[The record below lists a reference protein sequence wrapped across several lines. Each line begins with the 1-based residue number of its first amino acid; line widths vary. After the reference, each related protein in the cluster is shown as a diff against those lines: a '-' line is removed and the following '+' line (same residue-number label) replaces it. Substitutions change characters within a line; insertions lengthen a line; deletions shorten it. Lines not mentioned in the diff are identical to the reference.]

1 MKKEPE
7 ELQQV
12 SKFGEDLTA
21 GEALEK
27 MRSEGVTI
35 GLVVDRVRSLPKAL
49 LSEREL
55 ERADPKT
62 KLEKLV
68 MHAPELVSVKAPYKL
83 SDVVQRHA
91 KYVELRPNLPG
102 VLVDVGEGFRVLP
115 REIITKSAT
124 RVVTRGMNDGRLEG
138 APLDVLFY
146 KCPIDNERK
155 LVAYYDPKNPPRC
168 TLGHG

>member
-1 MKKEPE
+1 KEAARRTRLHGLTARPARFLRSRPARRCWPQITREEQVMKKEPE

-102 VLVDVGEGFRVLP
+102 VLVDVGE
-115 REIITKSAT
+115 
-124 RVVTRGMNDGRLEG
+124 
-138 APLDVLFY
+138 
-146 KCPIDNERK
+146 
-155 LVAYYDPKNPPRC
+155 
-168 TLGHG
+168 